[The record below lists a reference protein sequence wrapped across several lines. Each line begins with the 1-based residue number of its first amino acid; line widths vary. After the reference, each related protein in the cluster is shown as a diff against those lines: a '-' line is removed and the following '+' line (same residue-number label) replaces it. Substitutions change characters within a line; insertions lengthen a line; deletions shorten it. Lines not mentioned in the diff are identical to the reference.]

1 MKTVDSIRI
10 NFRFFFLSRTSFSY
24 LIEKCRPQKSKNE
37 LEEIEE
43 RENRDGLTFDDE
55 VVRRAGGA
63 QRRPAGMVKERG
75 SPSSNGNLIA
85 MWAIGHWR
93 PSSPWCLYSS
103 SAFPTLKR
111 SS

>member
-1 MKTVDSIRI
+1 MSTAKI
-10 NFRFFFLSRTSFSY
+10 
-24 LIEKCRPQKSKNE
+24 KKE
-37 LEEIEE
+37 LEEIAE
-43 RENRDGLTFDDE
+43 RENGDGLTFDDE
-55 VVRRAGGA
+55 VVHRAGGA

-85 MWAIGHWR
+85 MWSIGRWR

-103 SAFPTLKR
+103 SSAFPTLKR